1 MSEAPIA
8 SWRAFSCFI
17 WSGL

>member
-1 MSEAPIA
+1 MSEALIA
-8 SWRAFSCFI
+8 IWRAFSCFI